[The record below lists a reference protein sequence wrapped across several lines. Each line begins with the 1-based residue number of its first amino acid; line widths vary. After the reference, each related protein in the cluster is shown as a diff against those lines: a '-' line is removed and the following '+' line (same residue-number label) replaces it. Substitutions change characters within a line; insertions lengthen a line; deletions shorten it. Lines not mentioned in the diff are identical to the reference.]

1 MNSLEKELLEA
12 IEDNLQK
19 RYSSLKSSNNYKKN
33 NINFYNNYEYFLNT
47 LSKEDSIKFEKMY
60 ELIFDLHSSEN
71 YVAYKA
77 GFIDGINIYETLK
90 KN

>member
-1 MNSLEKELLEA
+1 MDSLEKELLET
-12 IEDNLQK
+12 IEDKLQK
-19 RYSSLKSSNNYKKN
+19 RYSSLKSCSNYKKN
-33 NINFYNNYEYFLNT
+33 NINFYNNYEYFLNS
-47 LSKEDSIKFEKMY
+47 LSKKDSIKFEKMY
-60 ELIFDLHSSEN
+60 ELIFNLHSSEN